1 MQVRLSVVPWLQGTT
16 STYESARGRRA
27 GDTARQREG
36 GDAPER
42 VLEEFL
48 ARLLRVGQ
56 ALDLV
61 DGLLV
66 RAHVPQ
72 LQEGGTR
79 SQLARLLDPV
89 HSSQPPPSAAAEKQ
103 ERTKP
108 THPVAR
114 DDEEV
119 VVGSERRL
127 GRVRRAD
134 DELLHLRVA
143 ERARDGEV
151 AVDALV
157 QDVAAGG
164 LDALDLLGVA
174 ALVVVREAD
183 GATVAAARARGRGSA
198 SARRSKLGSRPR
210 TSRRRE

>member
-1 MQVRLSVVPWLQGTT
+1 
-16 STYESARGRRA
+16 
-27 GDTARQREG
+27 
-36 GDAPER
+36 
-42 VLEEFL
+42 
-48 ARLLRVGQ
+48 LRVY
-56 ALDLV
+56 
-61 DGLLV
+61 
-66 RAHVPQ
+66 RTPNS
-72 LQEGGTR
+72 
-79 SQLARLLDPV
+79 SQLRL
-89 HSSQPPPSAAAEKQ
+89 SAAADEH
-103 ERTKP
+103 EGTKP

-114 DDEEV
+114 NDEEV

-157 QDVAAGG
+157 EDVAAGG